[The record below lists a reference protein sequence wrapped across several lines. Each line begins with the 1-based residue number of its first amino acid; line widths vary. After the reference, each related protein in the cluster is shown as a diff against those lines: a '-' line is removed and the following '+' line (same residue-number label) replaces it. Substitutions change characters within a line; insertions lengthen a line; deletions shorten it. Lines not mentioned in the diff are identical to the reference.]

1 MTSRPDW
8 PYPRVVAHRGGGTL
22 APENT
27 LAALDEG
34 RGAATG
40 WSNSTRSCPATT

>member
-1 MTSRPDW
+1 MTLRTDW

-34 RGAATG
+34 RVAGTG
-40 WSNSTRSCPATT
+40 WSSSTRSCRPTT